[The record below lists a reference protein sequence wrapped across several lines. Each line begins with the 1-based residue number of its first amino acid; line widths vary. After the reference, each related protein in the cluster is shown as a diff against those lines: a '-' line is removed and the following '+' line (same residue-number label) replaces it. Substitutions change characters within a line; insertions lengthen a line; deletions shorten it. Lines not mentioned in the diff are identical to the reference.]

1 MRNTKAISRA
11 NEPEELARLFLEQA
25 NQGNVEGLVALY
37 EPDAVLAL
45 PDGRTAV
52 GSDEIRKFYAAL
64 LSARPHFEPGT
75 QRTALRSGD
84 LALTSSQLTTGA
96 VTAEIA
102 HRQADGTWL
111 WVVDQPAIAMG
122 K

>member
-1 MRNTKAISRA
+1 
-11 NEPEELARLFLEQA
+11 LFLEQA

-45 PDGRTAV
+45 PNGRLAV
-52 GSDEIRKFYAAL
+52 GLEEIRRFYSAL

-75 QRTALRSGD
+75 QRPTLRSGD
-84 LALTSSQLTTGA
+84 LALTSSQLTTGD

-102 HRQADGTWL
+102 RRQADGTWL
-111 WVVDQPAIAMG
+111 WVIDQPAIATG